1 MSAITTPVWSK
12 STWATNTCSPS
23 ADGIWESQVTRARP
37 FSRAALAAGTIW
49 SPELFES
56 MTPSWPWVVAVVTIS
71 ICPATLFSGVGPM
84 NSRVPGFPS
93 SSCASRAPWWA
104 WSNTRMPMNFG
115 TSTRLASFPFS
126 AMTSAWAGP
135 AARAATTADRVSS
148 LLNFTYFS

>member
-1 MSAITTPVWSK
+1 MSTRLRPAYFSSLRAFCIAAFQEFWLAASGVAERIAKSPPSSPRMLSAMSAMTTPVWSK

-56 MTPSWPWVVAVVTIS
+56 ITPSCPWVVAVVTIS

-93 SSCASRAPWWA
+93 SSCASRAPW
-104 WSNTRMPMNFG
+104 
-115 TSTRLASFPFS
+115 
-126 AMTSAWAGP
+126 
-135 AARAATTADRVSS
+135 
-148 LLNFTYFS
+148 